1 MSSKNYFKMI
11 TVNIGEVI
19 IFVLAFLVVSNPV
32 NADVNTDQGFI
43 YGKITMKDGKTFQGV
58 IRWGTEETFWHDMF
72 NSSKLENEFSDY
84 LSGKDLREMRAER
97 YDDERR
103 GIGGFF
109 KRLLGR
115 SRKHFDVLPV
125 HQFVCR
131 FGEIKKMEM
140 LGSRSVLLTFK
151 NGERKELSGG
161 SNDIRANIHILD
173 QEIGELHIKWR
184 KIQMIEFMGISQPLK
199 EKFGQPLYGKVETEA
214 GVFKGFIQWDHQE
227 CVDTDKLDGKCEEG
241 KMSIEFGE
249 IKSIEK
255 YRRGSLVTL
264 NSGKEYYLYGTN
276 DVNDDNRGIIIND
289 LHVGKIMVD
298 WDEFIG
304 VEFAQNPGTPLP
316 SYDDFAEPKTLSGE
330 IKTKDD
336 RIYSSRIVYDLDETM
351 DFELIS
357 GYYEGIQYKIPIRNI
372 NTIVTVGGCC
382 SKITMKNGKKI
393 ELEDGRDVNR
403 DNDGLLVWE
412 DDHPVYIPW
421 RKVREIKFK

>member
-1 MSSKNYFKMI
+1 MSSKNYFNI
-11 TVNIGEVI
+11 TPGNIGYVV
-19 IFVLAFLVVSNPV
+19 IFVLVSLVVSNPV

-43 YGKITMKDGKTFQGV
+43 YGKITMKNGKTFQGV

-72 NSSKLENEFSDY
+72 NSSKLENEFSHY
-84 LSGKDLREMRAER
+84 LSWKDLREMRASR
-97 YDDERR
+97 DDERR
-103 GIGGFF
+103 GIGDFF
-109 KRLLGR
+109 KRLFSR
-115 SRKHFDVLPV
+115 HRKHPDVLPV
-125 HQFVCR
+125 HQFICR

-140 LGSRSVLLTFK
+140 LGSRSVILTFK
-151 NGERKELSGG
+151 NGDKKELSGG

-173 QEIGELHIKWR
+173 QEVGELNLKWR
-184 KIQMIEFMGISQPLK
+184 KIQMIEFMGVSQPLK
-199 EKFGQPLYGKVETEA
+199 EKFGEPLYGKVETEA
-214 GVFKGFIQWDHQE
+214 GVFRGFIQWDHQE

-241 KMSIEFGE
+241 KMSIKFGE

-304 VEFAQNPGTPLP
+304 VEFAESPGTPMP
-316 SYDDFAEPKTLSGE
+316 GYDDFAEPKTLSGK
-330 IKTKDD
+330 IKTKDN

-357 GYYEGIQYKIPIRNI
+357 GYYDGILYKIPIRNI
-372 NTIVTVGGCC
+372 DTIVTVGGCC
-382 SKITMKNGKKI
+382 SEITMKNGRKI

-403 DNDGLLVWE
+403 DNDGLLVW
-412 DDHPVYIPW
+412 DDDQPVYIPW